1 MRLSEAAEL
10 LKLHRDDWDDGALA
24 DLRVFGSVAHGA
36 AGEESDVDLLVE
48 FDRPAGLL
56 DLVRLKLAF
65 EDVLRRRVDV
75 TTEAALY
82 PALRA
87 EVREDAV
94 SVWAD
99 RASTPVRPPRRKR
112 WRWRV
117 EDMLA
122 GLDRIARYVEGLD
135 EAAFRADELRRDA
148 VLHNLMR
155 VGETVNYLPEQVRFL
170 HPDVP
175 WAELRQVRHLIAH
188 DYFGVD
194 VGLLWRTVTVE
205 LPTVRAALRGVLD

>member
-24 DLRVFGSVAHGA
+24 DLRVFGSVARGA

-48 FDRPAGLL
+48 FARPAGLL

-75 TTEAALY
+75 TTEAALF

-87 EVREDAV
+87 EVGEDAV
-94 SVWAD
+94 SLWDD
-99 RASTPVRPPRRKR
+99 RATSPARPPRRKR

-117 EDMLA
+117 EDMLE

-135 EAAFRADELRRDA
+135 EAAFRTDELRRDA

-155 VGETVNYLPEQVRFL
+155 VGETVNYLPEEVRVL
-170 HPDVP
+170 HREVP

-205 LPTVRAALRGVLD
+205 LPALRAALRGVLD